1 MVVALN
7 LAMFGP
13 PGAGKGTQARR
24 LATERGIPQVST
36 GDILREA
43 VQSGTELGR
52 QVKAIMDAGELVGDD
67 VMLGIV
73 RERLSRAD
81 AAGGFILDG
90 FPRTVAQATALD
102 DILDGRQGLVV
113 LEIAVRDETLVNRL
127 SRRRV
132 CGSCGAIVGD
142 TNGEAPLPCPTCGGE
157 LNQRS
162 DDREDVVRGRLE
174 VYHRETAPLV
184 EFYQGRPSF
193 RTVDGDQTPDVV
205 AQAVRAALSA
215 VNGAAA

>member
-1 MVVALN
+1 VVLN
-7 LAMFGP
+7 LVMFGP

-73 RERLSRAD
+73 RERLSKED

-102 DILDGRQGLVV
+102 DILEGRQGPVV
-113 LEIAVRDETLVNRL
+113 LEISVRDETLVNRL

-132 CGSCGAIVGD
+132 CGSCGAIVGAAD
-142 TNGEAPLPCPTCGGE
+142 GQAPLPCPTCGGE

-162 DDREDVVRGRLE
+162 DDREDVIHGRLE

-184 EFYQGRPSF
+184 EFYQERASF
-193 RTVDGDQTPDVV
+193 RTVDGDQPTDVV
-205 AQAVRAALSA
+205 AQAVQAALSA
-215 VNGAAA
+215 VNGAAAS

>member
-1 MVVALN
+1 MVLN
-7 LAMFGP
+7 LVMFGP

-73 RERLSRAD
+73 RERLSKED

-102 DILDGRQGLVV
+102 DILEGRQGPVV
-113 LEIAVRDETLVNRL
+113 LEISVRDETLVNRL

-132 CGSCGAIVGD
+132 CGSCGAIVGAAD
-142 TNGEAPLPCPTCGGE
+142 GQAPLPCPTCGGE

-162 DDREDVVRGRLE
+162 DDREDVIHGRLE

-184 EFYQGRPSF
+184 EFYQERASF
-193 RTVDGDQTPDVV
+193 RTVDGDQPTDVV
-205 AQAVRAALSA
+205 AQAVQAALSA
-215 VNGAAA
+215 VNGAAAS

>member
-1 MVVALN
+1 MALN

-43 VQSGTELGR
+43 VQSGSELGR

-90 FPRTVAQATALD
+90 FPRTVAQARALD

-113 LEIAVRDETLVNRL
+113 LEIAVGDETLVNRL

-132 CGSCGAIVGD
+132 CENCSAIVGD
-142 TNGEAPLPCPTCGGE
+142 TSGEAPLLCPTCGSE
-157 LNQRS
+157 LSQRS

-184 EFYQGRPSF
+184 EFYQGRASF
-193 RTVDGDQTPDVV
+193 RTVDGDQTPEVV
-205 AQAVRAALSA
+205 AQAVQAALSA

>member
-1 MVVALN
+1 MALN
-7 LAMFGP
+7 LVIFGP

-43 VQSGTELGR
+43 VQSGTELG
-52 QVKAIMDAGELVGDD
+52 QHVKAIMDAGELVGDD

-73 RERLSRAD
+73 RERLSRED
-81 AAGGFILDG
+81 VSGGFILDG

-102 DILDGRQGLVV
+102 DILGGQGLVV
-113 LEIAVRDETLVNRL
+113 LEIAVGDETLVNRL
-127 SRRRV
+127 SSRRV
-132 CGSCGAIVGD
+132 CGSCGATVGGTD
-142 TNGEAPLPCPTCGGE
+142 GETPLPCPTCGGE

-162 DDREDVVRGRLE
+162 DDREDVVRGRLK

-184 EFYQGRPSF
+184 EFYRERASF
-193 RTVDGDQTPDVV
+193 LTVDGDQTPKVV
-205 AQAVRAALSA
+205 AQAVQAALSA
-215 VNGAAA
+215 VNGAGS

>member
-1 MVVALN
+1 MALN
-7 LAMFGP
+7 LVIFGP

-43 VQSGTELGR
+43 VQSGTELG
-52 QVKAIMDAGELVGDD
+52 QHVKAIMDAGELVGDD

-73 RERLSRAD
+73 RERLSRED
-81 AAGGFILDG
+81 VSGGFILDG

-102 DILDGRQGLVV
+102 DILGGQGLVV
-113 LEIAVRDETLVNRL
+113 LEIAVGDETLVNRL

-132 CGSCGAIVGD
+132 CGSCGAIVGGTD
-142 TNGEAPLPCPTCGGE
+142 GETPLPCPTCGGE

-162 DDREDVVRGRLE
+162 DDREDVVRGRLK

-184 EFYQGRPSF
+184 EFYRERASF
-193 RTVDGDQTPDVV
+193 RTVDGDQTPEVV
-205 AQAVRAALSA
+205 AQAVQAALSA
-215 VNGAAA
+215 VNGAGS